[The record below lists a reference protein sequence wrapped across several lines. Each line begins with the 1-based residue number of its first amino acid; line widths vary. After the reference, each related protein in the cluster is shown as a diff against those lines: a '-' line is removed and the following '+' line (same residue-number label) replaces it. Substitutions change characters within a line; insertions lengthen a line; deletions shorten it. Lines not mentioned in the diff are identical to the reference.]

1 MSQPQ
6 PPSDSLSKTSAPIH
20 HTQVAPQH
28 SPKTA
33 TSKSKETASDPHHVK
48 SPLSGTNPSH
58 SNNNNNSRPASR
70 TGSFKGPFK
79 SGGGGLISL
88 LLCCTFGA
96 GSLLDNSDKSAFFSR
111 HRKKNNNRHS
121 TSADTH
127 SPVVEKNNISPS
139 SSPSPPTSAPAL
151 PKIFTHPTD
160 LAHFSSSAAATSSS
174 PTDQQEDPPVTSA
187 TPCSIP
193 PQSPDGQIMWLLPP
207 LATDH
212 IGRKCLVLDLDETLV
227 HSSFKVIPNPDFI
240 VPVEIDNQYHNV
252 YVLKRPGVDEFMRR
266 MGQVYEI
273 VVFTASLSKYAD
285 PVLDMLDIHK
295 VVTHRLFRESCY
307 NHKGT
312 YVKDL
317 SQLGRELTQTL
328 ILDNSPASYIFHTS
342 NAVPVSTWFSDPHDT
357 ELSDLIA
364 FLEDLTTVDD
374 VTMVLDSNIDASLPV
389 R

>member
-1 MSQPQ
+1 M
-6 PPSDSLSKTSAPIH
+6 
-20 HTQVAPQH
+20 
-28 SPKTA
+28 A
-33 TSKSKETASDPHHVK
+33 TKSIIETASDPHHVK

-58 SNNNNNSRPASR
+58 SNNNNNNSRPASR

-193 PQSPDGQIMWLLPP
+193 PQSPDVSSNGVACKRGKKGGVISCMNCILICWMNIYYRVRSCGFCRPWLQI
-207 LATDH
+207 
-212 IGRKCLVLDLDETLV
+212 
-227 HSSFKVIPNPDFI
+227 
-240 VPVEIDNQYHNV
+240 
-252 YVLKRPGVDEFMRR
+252 
-266 MGQVYEI
+266 
-273 VVFTASLSKYAD
+273 
-285 PVLDMLDIHK
+285 
-295 VVTHRLFRESCY
+295 
-307 NHKGT
+307 
-312 YVKDL
+312 
-317 SQLGRELTQTL
+317 
-328 ILDNSPASYIFHTS
+328 ILDVNVWY
-342 NAVPVSTWFSDPHDT
+342 
-357 ELSDLIA
+357 
-364 FLEDLTTVDD
+364 
-374 VTMVLDSNIDASLPV
+374 
-389 R
+389 